1 MSLSRGLALAPM
13 KSSAPSL
20 ATPAVRVIADSLDI
34 SRDSSRI
41 VTALAR
47 PESDIWLVER
57 E

>member
-1 MSLSRGLALAPM
+1 
-13 KSSAPSL
+13 
-20 ATPAVRVIADSLDI
+20 VRVIADSLDI
-34 SRDSSRI
+34 SRDSSRL